1 MIKLGRV
8 TSPHFY
14 DTGDIMQIDKNT
26 QADFYF
32 YSEMV
37 KDSRGSRPRGA
48 DAEWFV
54 SLPYAERQAEIQ
66 RHIDSVNEMTEFLE
80 AERKADV
87 KFLNSYD

>member
-1 MIKLGRV
+1 M
-8 TSPHFY
+8 Y
-14 DTGDIMQIDKNT
+14 IDKNT

-32 YSEMV
+32 YLDVV

-48 DAEWFV
+48 EAEWF
-54 SLPYAERQAEIQ
+54 STLSEAERQVEIQ

-87 KFLNSYD
+87 EYLQSFDKFLKSIYFKDQFL